1 MEEGGEARK
10 EERLGYF
17 VRCIWLG
24 FFFQRAFCFNSL
36 WLKGKF
42 CKINI
47 CTGKKNTAS
56 TLHANFDCLSLLPYF
71 FKLNYTWIP
80 VILNST

>member
-24 FFFQRAFCFNSL
+24 FFFKELFVLIVF
-36 WLKGKF
+36 G
-42 CKINI
+42 
-47 CTGKKNTAS
+47 
-56 TLHANFDCLSLLPYF
+56 
-71 FKLNYTWIP
+71 
-80 VILNST
+80 